1 MNHNNSNKFFFFS
14 KANLKNSCNKI
25 FNPAGLF
32 GVLLLGCTTN
42 AVAQIDV
49 EQVEVVKVFEVQ
61 LEEAIKF
68 DVLPKIEILKPMKKI
83 YKYDVSIVPLEIKY
97 PDPIIKPLAML
108 ADDPFDFNQLYV
120 KAGYGNLR
128 NPFFKMRFGTQGN
141 EKYEINAAV
150 DYFSI
155 DNTKNIEY
163 QESSIFKGDFDVKYR
178 LLENMFVKGGV
189 DFGIDKRFFF
199 FTPYDKNLSTPDLL
213 RRNTNNYK
221 VYAGIQNVEE
231 TSSRINYDVNFST
244 ELINTTNFDANE
256 QIIGIESKFSYQT
269 AKSLVIEAPVN
280 IMTYRYDVI
289 DLSDAK
295 FNYVL
300 DINPTINYQKGL
312 VNVRLGGEILVDK
325 EKARLWPTAEVSA
338 AVVGNYLHALLG
350 IDQRHQINDLK
361 NILAFA
367 PWANSRFDNL
377 NLNVG
382 REFFGGVRGELSTL
396 RYQAKGGFR
405 MSDGQGFFTNYRVRE
420 LETND
425 KVSVDFGK
433 LNTVFLS
440 GGMDMTVNNFISV
453 GGDFTKN
460 FYNTENDNTA
470 WGLLSFEL
478 NAYAKLKVLND
489 KLQLKSDVY
498 IADRNNTLF
507 PDANGFARKIV
518 LNNLADLNFGV
529 ETWPIKKVG
538 LYFDAY
544 NVLNNKNVRWY
555 GYPQV
560 GIHFNGGV
568 LIKL

>member
-1 MNHNNSNKFFFFS
+1 MNQIKNIVIQVIVDLVKFT
-14 KANLKNSCNKI
+14 KNSVLNKNAS
-25 FNPAGLF
+25 FVM
-32 GVLLLGCTTN
+32 VLLGISF
-42 AVAQIDV
+42 AAFGQIDV
-49 EQVEVVKVFEVQ
+49 EKVEVVKIFEVQ
-61 LEEAIKF
+61 LEDAIKF
-68 DVLPKIEILKPMKKI
+68 DVLPKIEILKPMKKV

-155 DNTKNIEY
+155 DNTKKIEY

-189 DFGIDKRFFF
+189 DFDIDKRFFF
-199 FTPYDKNLSTPDLL
+199 FTPYDKNLSTPDQL
-213 RRNTNNYK
+213 RRNTSNYRLH
-221 VYAGIQNVEE
+221 AGIQNVEE
-231 TSSRINYDVNFST
+231 TSSRINYDMNFST
-244 ELINTTNFDANE
+244 EFINTTNFDANE
-256 QIIGIESKFSYQT
+256 QIIGVESTFSYQT

-280 IMTYRYDVI
+280 LLTYRYDVI
-289 DLSDAK
+289 DLADAK

-312 VNVRLGGEILVDK
+312 VNVRIGGEILLDK
-325 EKARLWPTAEVSA
+325 EKVRLWPTAEVSA
-338 AVVGNYLHALLG
+338 AVVGNYIHALVG
-350 IDQRHQINDLK
+350 VDQRHQINDLK

-396 RYQAKGGFR
+396 RYQAKAGFR
-405 MSDGQGFFTNYRVRE
+405 MSDGQGFFTNYRVRA

-433 LNTVFLS
+433 LNTVFIS
-440 GGMDMTVNNFISV
+440 GGMDMVVNNFITV
-453 GGDFTKN
+453 GGDLTKN
-460 FYNTENDNTA
+460 FYKPELATTT
-470 WGLLSFEL
+470 WGLLSLEV

-489 KLQLKSDVY
+489 KLQLKSDIY

-518 LNNLADLNFGV
+518 LNNLADLNFGL
-529 ETWPIKKVG
+529 ETWPLKKVG
-538 LYFDAY
+538 LYVDAY

>member
-1 MNHNNSNKFFFFS
+1 MNQNINKFFSLSIALLNYSRVKLVSNCAFLVAFLIGFS
-14 KANLKNSCNKI
+14 TNS
-25 FNPAGLF
+25 F
-32 GVLLLGCTTN
+32 
-42 AVAQIDV
+42 AQIDV
-49 EQVEVVKVFEVQ
+49 EQVEVVKIFEVQ
-61 LEEAIKF
+61 LEDAIKF
-68 DVLPKIEILKPMKKI
+68 DVLPKIEILKPLKKI
-83 YKYDVSIVPLEIKY
+83 YKYDVSIVPLELKY

-141 EKYEINAAV
+141 EKYEINAAL

-155 DNTKNIEY
+155 DNTKKIEY
-163 QESSIFKGDFDVKYR
+163 QESSVFKGDFDLKYR

-189 DFGIDKRFFF
+189 EFGIDKRYFF

-213 RRNTNNYK
+213 KRNTSNYK
-221 VYAGIQNVEE
+221 FHGGIQNVEE
-231 TSSRINYDVNFST
+231 TSSGINYDVNFVT
-244 ELINTTNFDANE
+244 ELINTTNFKANE
-256 QIIGIESKFSYQT
+256 QIIGLESKFSYQT
-269 AKSLVIEAPVN
+269 AKSFVIEAPVN
-280 IMTYRYDVI
+280 LLTYRYDVI
-289 DLSDAK
+289 DLADAK

-300 DINPTINYQKGL
+300 DINPTLNYQKGL
-312 VNVRLGGEILVDK
+312 VNVRIGGELLLDK
-325 EKARLWPTAEVSA
+325 EKARFWPTAEVSA
-338 AVVGNYLHALLG
+338 AVVGNYIHALVG

-396 RYQAKGGFR
+396 RYQAKAGFR
-405 MSDGQGFFTNYRVRE
+405 MSDGQGFFTNYRVRA

-433 LNTVFLS
+433 LNTVFIS
-440 GGMDMTVNNFISV
+440 GGMDMIVNNYISV
-453 GGDFTKN
+453 GGDLTKN
-460 FYNTENDNTA
+460 FYKPELTTTT

-489 KLQLKSDVY
+489 KIQLRSDVY

-507 PDANGFARKIV
+507 PDASGFAKKIQ
-518 LNNLADLNFGV
+518 LNNLADLNFGL

-538 LYFDAY
+538 LYIDAY